1 MAKVN
6 AQIVRTVKKFLK
18 TLNEQGIKVETAY
31 IFGSYAAGKENQWS
45 DIDVAV
51 ISSDISDDRL
61 NERVRLARVSY
72 GIDRRLEPVPFRP
85 EAFVDEDPLAWEIKR
100 KGLRIA
106 V

>member
-1 MAKVN
+1 MAKVD
-6 AQIVRTVKKFLK
+6 AQILRTVKRFLRV
-18 TLNEQGIKVETAY
+18 LGEQGIKVEAAY

-51 ISSDISDDRL
+51 ISSDISDDRFD
-61 NERVRLARVSY
+61 ERVRMTRLSY
-72 GIDRRLEPVPFRP
+72 GIDTRLEPVPFRP

-100 KGLRIA
+100 KGLQVA

>member
-1 MAKVN
+1 MAKVD
-6 AQIVRTVKKFLK
+6 AQILRTVKRFLRA
-18 TLNEQGIKVETAY
+18 LSEQGIKVEAAY

-51 ISSDISDDRL
+51 VSSDISDDRL
-61 NERVRLARVSY
+61 SERVRLARVSY
-72 GIDRRLEPVPFRP
+72 GIDRRLEPVPFSP
-85 EAFVDEDPLAWEIKR
+85 EACVDEDPLAWEIKR